1 MWFTHTKFE
10 LNSSKF
16 VVTTHLPPPQN
27 SPPLHPRTPLEGG
40 WGGWLQKSKVAPKL
54 GLHTKLE
61 LNMWSQHPPPSYMEW
76 QLGTHP
82 LQYLYDYAKKIFKK
96 VTRNA
101 IFKVVKWEN
110 VSWIL
115 RKIVRYVLR
124 HLTCDRVA
132 LLCQPVGCLR
142 KHSYNDNLCFQKWVV
157 IFIKSWHFFHA
168 V

>member
-1 MWFTHTKFE
+1 MWFTNQVCGYNTSTPKIA
-10 LNSSKF
+10 
-16 VVTTHLPPPQN
+16 PPPWG
-27 SPPLHPRTPLEGG
+27 PLEGV
-40 WGGWLQKSKVAPKL
+40 WRRVWLQKSKVAPKL
-54 GLHTKLE
+54 GLHTKFE

-124 HLTCDRVA
+124 HLICDRVA
-132 LLCQPVGCLR
+132 LLCRPVGCLR